1 MKKIISIILACSILI
16 IGTIA
21 SSAVIVNQPELISTD
36 EAVKNV
42 TATLNRIYFKM
53 PQNSNWYSDFSVY
66 QGKYY
71 PAAYWWE
78 GSAASDTYPG
88 YRTMIEDY
96 EQGVYYANIP
106 ENVPWVIWNNGFH
119 YIIID
124 SQMAKEMCSTFD
136 VPVEDGA
143 EAGEYD
149 TIPEGCE
156 SFDGCIYVA
165 GSVKEEN
172 ISGGTYYD
180 GDWYFYY
187 GNGCYGSYAT
197 TSDNFTSVEENCC
210 NPDHFD
216 AQSNHIGGDHIKAPE
231 APENAAVD
239 PVAVGYYYEFGSEPG
254 KVLYER
260 KLQKETDGTY
270 AANINLSPNQ
280 TIRITYYG
288 GNRELINYPAEGYLN
303 EKGDVISVKGFYKVT
318 FNPDDES
325 IDIKLLE
332 EYGEQPTT
340 VPTEAATEPKDLYRE
355 RLKERYNLS
364 EFDGDWYTYQLKSYK
379 ELYYH
384 RDSSGEID
392 WALIQCYCNIATP
405 VEMTAVVGN
414 RVLHPGTAYYPF
426 DTTFGI
432 YDVKN
437 DKFIDPS
444 WSGQDYLGGKEAYK
458 YDGFVRAF
466 DEIVGGGMGEPLA
479 DVDYRGKGRPL
490 GDIDNNGELD
500 ITDVTMV
507 QRCDAQIME
516 YPATD
521 ELWLTYD
528 YNGDHYYSDFNL
540 DGERD
545 IVDATCIQRYL
556 VDMDYPIG

>member
-1 MKKIISIILACSILI
+1 MKKAVAIFLACCMIMLTLSFAANAETGNTVGSDNAELEAAIAAVVDKLDPSVIECLYSATGLGTAFVIQYHGVTRDELYVQLRKVSSPTSLDIDLGADKAVFCLNYSSVVSVAGLDCVDYITLFEKITQNLQAQLDVMDDDDVIETLIKFYYFPYNEEDIVAQTEEACGFKKSEITTVDQAQLFNSTRNRLIKEAKHNKAMEILEKAGI
-16 IGTIA
+16 
-21 SSAVIVNQPELISTD
+21 N
-36 EAVKNV
+36 
-42 TATLNRIYFKM
+42 
-53 PQNSNWYSDFSVY
+53 YSDVVGGWDPDNVNETLKRRY
-66 QGKYY
+66 MLTKAQILQ
-71 PAAYWWE
+71 AA
-78 GSAASDTYPG
+78 T
-88 YRTMIEDY
+88 
-96 EQGVYYANIP
+96 
-106 ENVPWVIWNNGFH
+106 
-119 YIIID
+119 
-124 SQMAKEMCSTFD
+124 
-136 VPVEDGA
+136 
-143 EAGEYD
+143 
-149 TIPEGCE
+149 
-156 SFDGCIYVA
+156 
-165 GSVKEEN
+165 
-172 ISGGTYYD
+172 
-180 GDWYFYY
+180 
-187 GNGCYGSYAT
+187 
-197 TSDNFTSVEENCC
+197 VEE
-210 NPDHFD
+210 
-216 AQSNHIGGDHIKAPE
+216 I
-231 APENAAVD
+231 
-239 PVAVGYYYEFGSEPG
+239 
-254 KVLYER
+254 VLIDDY
-260 KLQKETDGTY
+260 
-270 AANINLSPNQ
+270 NNQ
-280 TIRITYYG
+280 QT
-288 GNRELINYPAEGYLN
+288 
-303 EKGDVISVKGFYKVT
+303 
-318 FNPDDES
+318 
-325 IDIKLLE
+325 
-332 EYGEQPTT
+332 QPTISPT
-340 VPTEAATEPKDLYRE
+340 NAPTEVPTEASTTRPTTPPTIAPTTPPTIAPTTPPTEAPTEPKDLYRE

-364 EFDGDWYTYQLKSYK
+364 EFDGDLYTYQLMSYQ